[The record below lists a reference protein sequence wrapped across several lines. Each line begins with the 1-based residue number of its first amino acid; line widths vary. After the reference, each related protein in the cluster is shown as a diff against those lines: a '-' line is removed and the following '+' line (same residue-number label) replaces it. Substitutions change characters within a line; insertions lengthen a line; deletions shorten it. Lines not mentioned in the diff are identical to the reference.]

1 MAFVSDGFR
10 ATITLVDT
18 AGDTT
23 ILTYNLTS
31 ATLAAAA
38 TDLAAIIGSLG
49 VLSDAIISAY
59 TLGEVTINDALV
71 YPADAEV
78 EDEAFFSGKIVGR
91 PNRSGNFRIPAPVD
105 AMFVGPTGP
114 NHNIVNMS
122 YAPLVTFLGM
132 FDGSGPISVSDGEQ
146 LVTSSVVGK
155 RRKKGTSSG

>member
-18 AGDTT
+18 AGDST

-78 EDEAFFSGKIVGR
+78 EDEAFFTGKIVGR

-105 AMFVGPTGP
+105 AMFTTPTGP
-114 NHNIVNMS
+114 GHNIVNMA
-122 YAPLVTFLGM
+122 YAALVTFLAM